1 VLASFLYG
9 RDGSNLCRLATLVV
23 TARLE
28 MGQFFPASGPFVSI
42 VLIGKTTRI
51 KRRTDR
57 TLLIGE
63 YVDGYQSIALE
74 TLYNFGFGSV
84 SIGRTVGS
92 QMKENGA

>member
-9 RDGSNLCRLATLVV
+9 RDGSNVCRLATLVV

-28 MGQFFPASGPFVSI
+28 MGQFFPAFPFMA
-42 VLIGKTTRI
+42 LIGKTTRI

-57 TLLIGE
+57 TLLVGGC
-63 YVDGYQSIALE
+63 VDGYQSIALE

-84 SIGRTVGS
+84 LIGRTVRS
-92 QMKENGA
+92 QMNENGA